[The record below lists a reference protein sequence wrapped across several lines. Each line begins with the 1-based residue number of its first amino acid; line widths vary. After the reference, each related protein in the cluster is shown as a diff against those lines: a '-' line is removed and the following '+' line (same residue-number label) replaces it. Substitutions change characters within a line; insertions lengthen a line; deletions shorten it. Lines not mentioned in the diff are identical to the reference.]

1 MPDEQKSVEDIK
13 SGIKKTLSQLP
24 ASDWTDNT
32 GVYDYLKILNTSRE
46 LFDVLAEGIIQA
58 LSKDPSVNP
67 EVVNSIV
74 KDRAKN
80 AQVADFRP
88 ANPDMSV
95 SDKFGENKVVDTDF
109 IYTLINRYNHVLD
122 LLDNL
127 GANGALVK
135 GIKSVKQNLTLL
147 ADKQDSMVD
156 LDPILNSVNAAIYDI
171 KKTVSDVQ
179 TKVSTVQ
186 DSADKAL
193 AAITPENISKIVVN
207 LISSGKV
214 KIDDTLDTDIKQ
226 TFSLVNKDYKWNS
239 DINDLSN
246 VSKTVI
252 DNSAFGINVVT
263 DAGTILKSYS
273 PDHDYKNY
281 VNLKRSDFM
290 DVPIKVPNSG
300 VNIDP
305 GKNYIKRVQLWTG
318 KVPETDVVEDLS
330 IVDLPYSD
338 TDTTIQGLQF
348 RIVMAKRTM
357 KKGFLSE
364 DSVEIPVVSSL
375 SNEPQAGMYVCTVPI
390 PVSIN
395 NISFSKDSDTFEIP
409 FTGIGE
415 GLEIAKESLAPRLT
429 LKYTRDTKKN
439 TISFSVKATEGYALD
454 SVSGENN
461 GAMYI
466 PKIFYINSYAVEQS
480 SSANSELPN
489 GTILWEGFQ
498 NSVEPSVRPT
508 SEVKLSKV
516 NPGFSNVGSG
526 IKIHF
531 FAPYLLN
538 KSYAGSHYDYD
549 GSPLSYKNNKG
560 GSSYYQDNSVYYFD
574 PLPRGIAPAR
584 MFLNLSNTDEYGRA
598 LTDDWLIIPKDHL
611 INNYSIPLLD
621 SEHFFPGQT
630 PLISTNSSS
639 GLEYYTGQYYII
651 QGQLNDPNGLIR
663 YDSPNSAYS
672 PYFSF
677 LDRAVLVSDLCMSL
691 QIIDHTKLSLTGGLS
706 NKNGS
711 SDSRNARSLLFY
723 WKPANNSF
731 PSHSSLYGYEYA
743 VVSLF
748 AIDRV
753 VSYRV

>member
-122 LLDNL
+122 LLDTL

-156 LDPILNSVNAAIYDI
+156 LDPILNSVNTAIDDI

-186 DSADKAL
+186 DSANKAL
-193 AAITPENISKIVVN
+193 AAITPENISKLVAN

-214 KIDDTLDTDIKQ
+214 KVDDILDTDIKQ
-226 TFSLVNKDYKWNS
+226 TFSLVNKDYKWNN

-246 VSKTVI
+246 VSRTVI

-538 KSYAGSHYDYD
+538 KTYNDSYYDYD
-549 GSPLSYKNNKG
+549 GSPLSYKNNNG
-560 GSSYYQDNSVYYFD
+560 GSAYSSSSNYGVYYYD

-584 MFLNLSNTDEYGRA
+584 IFLNLSNTDEYGRA

-630 PLISTNSSS
+630 PSISTSSTPN
-639 GLEYYTGQYYII
+639 YYMGKYYII
-651 QGQLNDPNGLIR
+651 QGQLNDPKGLIR
-663 YDSPNSAYS
+663 YDSSYL
-672 PYFSF
+672 PYFYCPSSS
-677 LDRAVLVSDLCMSL
+677 VTVSDLCMSL

-706 NKNGS
+706 TRHT
-711 SDSRNARSLLFY
+711 SDYRDRKSLIFY
-723 WKPANNSF
+723 WAPTDKTLS
-731 PSHSSLYGYEYA
+731 SHTYNGYEQA
-743 VVSLF
+743 FVSLF